1 MKNKAKNIMFQGTG
15 SSVGKSLLTAGIC
28 RLLNDHG
35 FRVAPYK
42 SQNMA
47 LNSYITADG
56 KEMGRAQVVQA
67 ECARIE
73 PMVEMNPVLLKP
85 NTDVGSQVILKGKAA
100 FNMDATE
107 YHDYKAQLVDVVM
120 EAYHTLAD
128 DYEIIAIEGA
138 GSPAEINLREN
149 DIVNMGL
156 AEMVDAPVILIG
168 DIDRGGVF
176 ASIYGTVMLLEP
188 EERARIKG
196 FVINKFRG
204 DVKLLQPGIDMLEEK
219 IGIPCLG
226 VIPYQRLI
234 IDDEDS
240 VTERWIE
247 KKEGSLTI
255 GVVRLR
261 HISNFTDCTVFDM
274 YPDVNVEYYENQR
287 ELQRA
292 EPDLLVIPGSKNTI
306 DDVIKLKESHLADE
320 IIKKHASGVPV
331 IGICGGYQI
340 IGKEILD
347 PNHVESH
354 RERVEGLG
362 LIDMTTVLG
371 EEKMTTR
378 IEGTMASD
386 FLGMSLVDAPITGY
400 EIHMGETTPNGKVN
414 RFARLEDGRM
424 DGGVSEDG
432 MVMGTY
438 LHGVFDNDDFR
449 NRLLTA
455 LTQRK
460 QEQLGETF
468 VYDESGRVDFKAFKE
483 SQYDLLAKSIE
494 EHMDIEK
501 LMKIIGV

>member
-28 RLLNDHG
+28 RILRDRG

-67 ECARIE
+67 ECAGIE
-73 PMVEMNPVLLKP
+73 PRVEMNPVLLKP
-85 NTDVGSQVILKGKAA
+85 NTDIGSQVILMGKAE
-100 FNMDATE
+100 FNMDATD
-107 YHDYKAQLVDVVM
+107 YHAYKAKLAGVVM
-120 EAYHTLAD
+120 EAYNRLAE

-176 ASIYGTVMLLEP
+176 ASLYGTVMLLEP

-196 FVINKFRG
+196 FIINKFRG
-204 DVKLLQPGIDMLEEK
+204 DVALLQPGIEMLEEK
-219 IGIPCLG
+219 INIPCLG
-226 VIPYQRLI
+226 VIPYERLI

-274 YPDVNVEYYENQR
+274 YPDVNVEYYDNQR
-287 ELQRA
+287 ALHRA
-292 EPDLLVIPGSKNTI
+292 DPDLLVIPGSKNTI
-306 DDVIKLKESHLADE
+306 DDVIKLRESRLADE
-320 IIKKHASGVPV
+320 IIKKHEAGVPI

-340 IGKEILD
+340 IGREILD
-347 PNHVESH
+347 PHHVESH

-362 LIDMTTVLG
+362 LLDMITVL
-371 EEKMTTR
+371 EAEKTTTR
-378 IEGTMASD
+378 IEGTMVSN
-386 FLGMSLVDAPITGY
+386 FLDMDMAGCPVAGY
-400 EIHMGETTPNGKVN
+400 EIHMGETTPSGEVT
-414 RFARLEDGRM
+414 RFAALEDGRS
-424 DGGVSEDG
+424 DGGVSADG

-449 NRLLTA
+449 DKLLKA
-455 LTQRK
+455 LAKRK
-460 QEQLGETF
+460 KEKLGETF
-468 VYDESGRVDFKAFKE
+468 VYDDAGRIDFQAFKE
-483 SQYDLLAKSIE
+483 SQYDLLAQSIE
-494 EHMDIEK
+494 KNMDIPRLLE
-501 LMKIIGV
+501 IIGV